1 MTGGEVKIRVRY
13 KETDQMGVVHHSN
26 YVNYYEVARTELLR
40 ALGLSYREMEERG
53 VILPVREV
61 AMNYI
66 APAHYDDLLTVKITL
81 RALPMVKVEFLH
93 EVYNEQGQLL
103 NTGRVVLACVDAAT
117 RRPCRAPE
125 WFVEPLKQDLYIKL

>member
-1 MTGGEVKIRVRY
+1 MKIRVRY

-40 ALGLSYREMEERG
+40 SLGLSYREMEERG
-53 VILPVREV
+53 VMLPVRAVE
-61 AMNYI
+61 MNYI
-66 APAHYDDLLTVKITL
+66 APAHYDDLLTVKIEL
-81 RALPMVKVEFLH
+81 CEAPRVRVEFRH
-93 EVYNEQGQLL
+93 EVCNERGELL

-125 WFVEPLKQDLYIKL
+125 WFTRPLEQDIYIRL